1 MRNWNLLFAVVFAFL
16 ALSLLGVAANVA
28 ADAQTAR
35 LLVEPE
41 FGQLA
46 DQAWDSWR
54 TSVLTFFRFLPF

>member
-1 MRNWNLLFAVVFAFL
+1 MSNWNFVFAVIFAFM

-28 ADAQTAR
+28 TDTQTAQI
-35 LLVEPE
+35 LVEPE

-54 TSVLTFFRFLPF
+54 SSMVRIFSYFSI